1 MTRDRRWLEKATE
14 WGTAHSDGETGG
26 GQGLREKANS
36 SAIDVNSTK
45 HSGGGIKMVVGFT
58 SKKELPHCIE
68 KEEPG

>member
-36 SAIDVNSTK
+36 SAIDVNLKFPLNIQVEVSRW
-45 HSGGGIKMVVGFT
+45 
-58 SKKELPHCIE
+58 
-68 KEEPG
+68 